1 MGALS
6 SRSPGHSAPMLSSV
20 PCLLQHVSS
29 PWAPRA
35 SHAPDSGQDPGDHSE
50 DQEGAGCVHGRGG
63 VAGQVAGALR
73 RGQPAFWCIQHALWE
88 NSQTEV
94 TSASL
99 APEPFGTQDR
109 R

>member
-35 SHAPDSGQDPGDHSE
+35 SHAPDSGRDPGDHSE
-50 DQEGAGCVHGRGG
+50 DQEGAGVYT
-63 VAGQVAGALR
+63 AGA
-73 RGQPAFWCIQHALWE
+73 G
-88 NSQTEV
+88 SQGRWRE
-94 TSASL
+94 L
-99 APEPFGTQDR
+99 
-109 R
+109 